1 MWNKTQHKVALCVTC
16 LLTLSSFASENYAP
30 ANDSIT
36 AEDLRRDVFFLTSDE
51 INGRLVG
58 SQGNLLATEYIE
70 QRFSKLGIKAFT
82 TIGSYRQTFN
92 LLTATMGKGNALR
105 IQHVEGDP
113 PLHGLTN
120 TGKLGRDF
128 YPERFSGTGHAEG
141 ELVFIGFGIS
151 APHLNYDD
159 YQNTNIKGKVVLA
172 LDHEPG
178 EFESNNIF
186 NGLIASEH
194 GRALRKA
201 LEAQRRGATAILFVS
216 DIHNHSISQTLNS
229 AIQRIWPT
237 EESRVV
243 PTYQLETW
251 VRELHIPAVRIS
263 PELAEQLAQNSGYEL
278 HSLAERAE
286 TVSGITPIEFSKI
299 VVEVE
304 TFVERNTAL
313 QTHNVVGMIEGIDPV
328 LKNEW
333 IILCA
338 HYDHEG
344 EAETGFFPGAD
355 DNASG
360 ISGMLEIAEAYTLAG
375 QQGYHP
381 KRSVIFA
388 AWNAEERGLLGSWA
402 YTKQP
407 LVPLDKTITVINL
420 DMIGRNEE
428 IPPDGGRRFGWLEPQ
443 TAESNLN
450 AVNLLG
456 YSYSTDLR
464 NAAEEANEAIGL
476 MLRFRYDHNRINLL
490 RRSDHW
496 PFLFNNIPALFI
508 HTGLHPD
515 YHTQEDL
522 PEKLNYNKMVKV
534 VQLAHQLSW
543 DLTHKKT
550 RPLLD

>member
-1 MWNKTQHKVALCVTC
+1 MWNKTQHKVALCVLC
-16 LLTLSSFASENYAP
+16 FLTFSSFASENYAP
-30 ANDSIT
+30 KNDSIT
-36 AEDLRRDVFFLTSDE
+36 AEDLKRDVFFLASDE
-51 INGRLVG
+51 LNGRLVG
-58 SQGNLLATEYIE
+58 TQGNLLATEYIE

-82 TIGSYRQTFN
+82 TIKSYRQTFN
-92 LLTATMGKGNALR
+92 LLTATMGKGNSLH
-105 IQHVEGDP
+105 IQHVRGDP
-113 PLHGLTN
+113 PLHGLTS

-128 YPERFSGTGHAEG
+128 YPERFSGTGQAEG
-141 ELVFIGFGIS
+141 ELVFAGFGIS
-151 APHLNYDD
+151 APYLNHND
-159 YQNTNIKGKVVLA
+159 YQNTDVQGKVILA

-178 EFESNNIF
+178 EFEPNNIF

-216 DIHNHSISQTLNS
+216 DIHNHSVDQTLNR

-237 EESRVV
+237 EASHA
-243 PTYQLETW
+243 PHYQLETW
-251 VRELHIPAVRIS
+251 VKELHIPAFRIS
-263 PELAEQLAQNSGYEL
+263 PELAEELAQHSGYEL
-278 HSLAERAE
+278 HSLTERAE
-286 TVSGITPIEFSKI
+286 TIGGIKPIEFNKI
-299 VVEVE
+299 VVGVE
-304 TFVERNTAL
+304 SFVERNTAL
-313 QTHNVVGMIEGIDPV
+313 QTHNVLGMIEGTDPV
-328 LKNEW
+328 LKHEW
-333 IILCA
+333 IILGA

-344 EAETGFFPGAD
+344 RTEAGLFPGAD

-360 ISGMLEIAEAYTLAG
+360 ISGILEIAEAYMLAG
-375 QQGYHP
+375 QQGHHP
-381 KRSVIFA
+381 KRSIIFA
-388 AWNAEERGLLGSWA
+388 GWNAEERGLLGSWA

-407 LVPLDKTITVINL
+407 IVPLDKTIAVINL

-428 IPPDGGRRFGWLEPQ
+428 IPPNGGRRFGWLEPQ
-443 TAESNLN
+443 TANSNRN

-464 NAAEEANEAIGL
+464 EAAEQSNEAIGL
-476 MLRFRYDHNRINLL
+476 VLRFRYDHNQTNLL

-515 YHTQEDL
+515 YHTQEDR

-534 VQLAHQLSW
+534 VQLAYQLSW
-543 DLTHKKT
+543 NLTHEKT